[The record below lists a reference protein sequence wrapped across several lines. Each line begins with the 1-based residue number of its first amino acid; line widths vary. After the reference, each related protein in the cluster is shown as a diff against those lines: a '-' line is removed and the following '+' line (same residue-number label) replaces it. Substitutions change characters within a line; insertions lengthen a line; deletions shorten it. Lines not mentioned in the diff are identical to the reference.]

1 MDFFYVFEDCK
12 TKEISKIIID
22 YNSNQKKIIK
32 KDTKKGFY
40 ERFLI
45 EYPKDKRR

>member
-22 YNSNQKKIIK
+22 YNSNQL
-32 KDTKKGFY
+32 TKTLEEFQQQKEEKEIF
-40 ERFLI
+40 
-45 EYPKDKRR
+45 